1 MFSDLKKYLLYNI
14 QAIGSFQVSLTV
26 GLGVQVKL
34 TLIHIFTFDVHEQ
47 RKYWNILFHHK
58 IWNVKVH
65 KTFINLRP

>member
-47 RKYWNILFHHK
+47 RKY
-58 IWNVKVH
+58 
-65 KTFINLRP
+65 